1 MYEALSCNH
10 STMETGIC
18 RHGYQLPLISIM
30 LIFVKN
36 YIFKGETEL
45 GLIVMILIASFSLVL
60 KN

>member
-1 MYEALSCNH
+1 MKALTH
-10 STMETGIC
+10 TLWKP
-18 RHGYQLPLISIM
+18 GYQLPLISIM